1 MAGTTESWDR
11 IFGGVDQVSASES
24 DFHFSRKIEKLAKN
38 PVKKPVWAGL
48 FIRVVNY
55 PFN

>member
-1 MAGTTESWDR
+1 MAGTTESWDL

-38 PVKKPVWAGL
+38 SVKKPVWAGL